1 MPRGHGADEHLP
13 ARRRDHDLTSPW
25 DTGPYYDAE
34 GNPLLAGQ
42 RLVRHHLDVSSSDL
56 RRRHRDEEGAHRE
69 LADHVD
75 LLARQVDLL
84 DDQIR
89 AKAASIRD
97 RLLPLSCGNHRGVD
111 TNGVLR
117 LGAMDLEV
125 LGIRYAQ
132 SLDTLEHTVL
142 AYQRA
147 APAAPPPDRATAANA
162 RGAVHSSPTPAPALA
177 SAPSTGEPHHRR
189 DRAAPR
195 H

>member
-1 MPRGHGADEHLP
+1 M
-13 ARRRDHDLTSPW
+13 
-25 DTGPYYDAE
+25 
-34 GNPLLAGQ
+34 
-42 RLVRHHLDVSSSDL
+42 RHHLDVSSSDL
-56 RRRHRDEEGAHRE
+56 RRRHREDEGAHRE

-75 LLARQVDLL
+75 LLARQLDLL

-89 AKAASIRD
+89 SKAASIRD

-132 SLDTLEHTVL
+132 SLETLEHAVL

-147 APAAPPPDRATAANA
+147 APAPPPNRATAANA
-162 RGAVHSSPTPAPALA
+162 RGAVHSSPSPTPALA
-177 SAPSTGEPHHRR
+177 SAPSTGDPHHRR